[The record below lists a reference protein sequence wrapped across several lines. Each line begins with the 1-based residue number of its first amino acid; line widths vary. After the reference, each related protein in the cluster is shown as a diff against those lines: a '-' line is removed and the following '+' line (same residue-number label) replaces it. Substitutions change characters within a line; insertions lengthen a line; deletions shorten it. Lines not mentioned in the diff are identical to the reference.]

1 MIPPFITLATKTRQL
16 NLYEFTRLN
25 TPVYAGQSSLYSP
38 SSWMHP
44 QFIRGN
50 IDGLCQIKR
59 VEVKSA
65 SFTYGY
71 QVSHISPVGTGLSMR
86 VHVNIGTGHGLN
98 FSGLGSGGGN
108 FYGEYSWAK
117 FTSSRS
123 TGLAFTC
130 NPLNGL
136 TGIST
141 APQIIRT
148 TNLSLDYS

>member
-1 MIPPFITLATKTRQL
+1 MGNGVTSLSQDRSSTVGIAT
-16 NLYEFTRLN
+16 
-25 TPVYAGQSSLYSP
+25 
-38 SSWMHP
+38 
-44 QFIRGN
+44 QFL
-50 IDGLCQIKR
+50 DGI
-59 VEVKSA
+59 
-65 SFTYGY
+65 Y

-86 VHVNIGTGHGLN
+86 VHVNVGTGHGLN

>member
-1 MIPPFITLATKTRQL
+1 MSRSNVGNGVTALSQDRLSTVGIATQL
-16 NLYEFTRLN
+16 L
-25 TPVYAGQSSLYSP
+25 
-38 SSWMHP
+38 
-44 QFIRGN
+44 
-50 IDGLCQIKR
+50 DGI
-59 VEVKSA
+59 
-65 SFTYGY
+65 Y

-86 VHVNIGTGHGLN
+86 VHVNIETGHGLN